1 MNVIMLR
8 SFAVVIF
15 GVLSAGA
22 VAQDVDESA
31 LDALNKRSAPNSV
44 VREVP
49 GSAELRASMRRI
61 ALSPT
66 DADALADA
74 GNAALTLG
82 DANAALNFF
91 TRASI
96 IRPRDGRIISGLAVA
111 TVRTENPF
119 EALRLF
125 DNAVK
130 LGVSERSIAADR
142 ALAFDLLGNFA
153 RAQQDYSLARSASS
167 SPDLVVRQ
175 AISLSLADRK
185 NEADGM
191 LVPLLDR
198 NNAAAWRARAL
209 MLAARGDYRESV
221 KVAQGFM
228 DARSAQKMER
238 YLRLM
243 PDLTPAQQAAAIH
256 LGHFPANNIGRDSEN
271 VRRVAANIPN
281 AQPIGSTSRL
291 IPSGQPLG
299 QKQATAKPITETKKA
314 RRERERQEKQA
325 KADMPVKTAA
335 TDDGL
340 STSNARLRVDEARVA
355 TMSVARAGAL
365 PPPETVRPLVGIA
378 LPVSEAAQRRN
389 IPKVA
394 VVTPIIQKM
403 PASAVTR
410 PTVETN
416 VAVVA
421 NPALQGRMESR
432 LPVATVVPNPVR
444 SIAVV
449 APTPAAQAIPV
460 SMPAAAPK
468 VSPAFDL
475 AAIVNA
481 ITIPD
486 SEQKPSAVA
495 VDLKKLKSVTPKAAV
510 VEPLK
515 GSKIEAKVN
524 AKAAPTNPAR
534 FWVQIATGE
543 ASGLAFDYRR
553 SAKKYPVV
561 FRGQSGW
568 TSAWGKTDRLLIGPF
583 ADLKASKKWEAEY
596 KKAGGEGFAW
606 KSESGIVVTAI
617 KGK

>member
-44 VREVP
+44 IREVP

-256 LGHFPANNIGRDSEN
+256 LGHFPANNIGRDSDN

-281 AQPIGSTSRL
+281 AQPIGSASRL

-299 QKQATAKPITETKKA
+299 QKQVNAKPITETKKA

-325 KADMPVKTAA
+325 KANMPVKTAA

-449 APTPAAQAIPV
+449 APTPAQAIPV
-460 SMPAAAPK
+460 SIPAAAPK

-515 GSKIEAKVN
+515 GAKIDAKVN

-553 SAKKYPVV
+553 SAKKYPAV
-561 FRGQSGW
+561 FKGQSGW

>member
-8 SFAVVIF
+8 SFAVVVF

-22 VAQDVDESA
+22 AAQDVDESA
-31 LDALNKRSAPNSV
+31 LDALNKRSVPNSV
-44 VREVP
+44 IREVP

-299 QKQATAKPITETKKA
+299 QKQTTAKPITETKKA

-325 KADMPVKTAA
+325 KANVPVKTAA

-394 VVTPIIQKM
+394 VVTPIIQKIPVSVM
-403 PASAVTR
+403 TR
-410 PTVETN
+410 PRVETN

-421 NPALQGRMESR
+421 NPALQGRTESG

-444 SIAVV
+444 SVAVV

-460 SMPAAAPK
+460 SMPAVAPK

-486 SEQKPSAVA
+486 SEQQSSFAA
-495 VDLKKLKSVTPKAAV
+495 VDLKKLRPFAPKAAGANTA
-510 VEPLK
+510 K
-515 GSKIEAKVN
+515 GAKADAKVN

-553 SAKKYPVV
+553 AARKYPAV
-561 FRGQSGW
+561 FKGQSGW

-583 ADLKASKKWEAEY
+583 ADLKASKKWEADY

-606 KSESGIVVTAI
+606 KSENGIVVTAL

>member
-44 VREVP
+44 IREVP
-49 GSAELRASMRRI
+49 GSAELRASIRRI

-256 LGHFPANNIGRDSEN
+256 LGHFPANNIGRDSDN

-281 AQPIGSTSRL
+281 AQPTGSASRL

-299 QKQATAKPITETKKA
+299 QKQVNAKPITETKKA

-394 VVTPIIQKM
+394 VMTPIIQKI
-403 PASAVTR
+403 PVSAATR

-421 NPALQGRMESR
+421 NPALQGRTESR
-432 LPVATVVPNPVR
+432 VPVATVVPNPMR

-449 APTPAAQAIPV
+449 APTPAAHAIPI
-460 SMPAAAPK
+460 SIPAAAPK

-495 VDLKKLKSVTPKAAV
+495 VDLKKLKSVTPKVAII
-510 VEPLK
+510 EPVK
-515 GSKIEAKVN
+515 GAKIDAKVN
-524 AKAAPTNPAR
+524 AKAAPINPPR

-553 SAKKYPVV
+553 SAKKYPTV
-561 FRGQSGW
+561 FKGQSGW

-606 KSESGIVVTAI
+606 KSENGIVVTAL

>member
-8 SFAVVIF
+8 SFAVVVF

-22 VAQDVDESA
+22 AAQDVDESA

-44 VREVP
+44 IREVP

-82 DANAALNFF
+82 DANAAFNFF

-238 YLRLM
+238 
-243 PDLTPAQQAAAIH
+243 
-256 LGHFPANNIGRDSEN
+256 
-271 VRRVAANIPN
+271 
-281 AQPIGSTSRL
+281 
-291 IPSGQPLG
+291 
-299 QKQATAKPITETKKA
+299 
-314 RRERERQEKQA
+314 
-325 KADMPVKTAA
+325 
-335 TDDGL
+335 
-340 STSNARLRVDEARVA
+340 
-355 TMSVARAGAL
+355 
-365 PPPETVRPLVGIA
+365 
-378 LPVSEAAQRRN
+378 
-389 IPKVA
+389 
-394 VVTPIIQKM
+394 
-403 PASAVTR
+403 
-410 PTVETN
+410 
-416 VAVVA
+416 
-421 NPALQGRMESR
+421 
-432 LPVATVVPNPVR
+432 
-444 SIAVV
+444 
-449 APTPAAQAIPV
+449 
-460 SMPAAAPK
+460 
-468 VSPAFDL
+468 
-475 AAIVNA
+475 
-481 ITIPD
+481 
-486 SEQKPSAVA
+486 
-495 VDLKKLKSVTPKAAV
+495 
-510 VEPLK
+510 
-515 GSKIEAKVN
+515 
-524 AKAAPTNPAR
+524 
-534 FWVQIATGE
+534 
-543 ASGLAFDYRR
+543 
-553 SAKKYPVV
+553 
-561 FRGQSGW
+561 
-568 TSAWGKTDRLLIGPF
+568 
-583 ADLKASKKWEAEY
+583 
-596 KKAGGEGFAW
+596 
-606 KSESGIVVTAI
+606 
-617 KGK
+617 

>member
-1 MNVIMLR
+1 
-8 SFAVVIF
+8 
-15 GVLSAGA
+15 
-22 VAQDVDESA
+22 
-31 LDALNKRSAPNSV
+31 
-44 VREVP
+44 
-49 GSAELRASMRRI
+49 
-61 ALSPT
+61 
-66 DADALADA
+66 
-74 GNAALTLG
+74 
-82 DANAALNFF
+82 
-91 TRASI
+91 
-96 IRPRDGRIISGLAVA
+96 
-111 TVRTENPF
+111 
-119 EALRLF
+119 
-125 DNAVK
+125 
-130 LGVSERSIAADR
+130 
-142 ALAFDLLGNFA
+142 
-153 RAQQDYSLARSASS
+153 
-167 SPDLVVRQ
+167 
-175 AISLSLADRK
+175 
-185 NEADGM
+185 
-191 LVPLLDR
+191 
-198 NNAAAWRARAL
+198 
-209 MLAARGDYRESV
+209 
-221 KVAQGFM
+221 
-228 DARSAQKMER
+228 
-238 YLRLM
+238 
-243 PDLTPAQQAAAIH
+243 
-256 LGHFPANNIGRDSEN
+256 
-271 VRRVAANIPN
+271 
-281 AQPIGSTSRL
+281 
-291 IPSGQPLG
+291 
-299 QKQATAKPITETKKA
+299 
-314 RRERERQEKQA
+314 
-325 KADMPVKTAA
+325 MPVKTAA

-553 SAKKYPVV
+553 SAKKYPAV
-561 FRGQSGW
+561 FKGQSGW